1 MVRTTAPERADTAD
15 KKRKEPH
22 HHHEVFSAEKAGQL
36 DTRLRRLLYRP
47 DILAERL
54 VKPGDHVLDFGCGP
68 GFFTRE
74 FAKRAGDDGKVIAV
88 DLQEGMLRIVREKME
103 REGLLHRVMIHQCA
117 PDSIGLPPALDGTV
131 DVACAIFVV
140 HEVPDPTRLFWEI
153 SRLLKP
159 GGMFFYTEPFYVVPG
174 KEFRQHLKEAENAGF
189 EVVKRHLFF
198 LNRAAHLRKAV

>member
-15 KKRKEPH
+15 KKRQGSH

-36 DTRLRRLLYRP
+36 DTRLRYFLYRP

-74 FAKRAGDDGKVIAV
+74 FAKRAGDNGKVIAV
-88 DLQEGMLRIVREKME
+88 DLQEGMLRILREKME
-103 REGLLHRVMIHQCA
+103 REGLLHRVMIHQCP
-117 PDSIGLPPALDGTV
+117 PDSIGLPPGYDGTV

-140 HEVPDPTRLFWEI
+140 HEVPDPVRLFGEMY
-153 SRLLKP
+153 RLLRP
-159 GGMFFYTEPFYVVPG
+159 GGLFFYTEPFYVVPG
-174 KEFRQHLKEAENAGF
+174 REFREHLKEAENAGF

>member
-1 MVRTTAPERADTAD
+1 VVRTTESERADTAE
-15 KKRKEPH
+15 KIPKEPH
-22 HHHEVFSAEKAGQL
+22 HHHEVFSVEKAGQL
-36 DTRLRRLLYRP
+36 DTRLRRFLYRP

-74 FAKRAGDDGKVIAV
+74 FAKQVGDGGKIIAV
-88 DLQEGMLRIVREKME
+88 DLQEGMLRILKEKME
-103 REGLLHRVMIHQCA
+103 REGLLYRVVIHQCS
-117 PDSIGLPPALDGTV
+117 PDSIGLPPGYDGTV

-140 HEVPDPTRLFWEI
+140 HEVPDPARLFGEL

-159 GGMFFYTEPFYVVPG
+159 GGLFFYTEPFYVVSG
-174 KEFRQHLKEAENAGF
+174 REFREHLKEAENAGF

-198 LNRAAHLRKAV
+198 LNRAAHLRKAL